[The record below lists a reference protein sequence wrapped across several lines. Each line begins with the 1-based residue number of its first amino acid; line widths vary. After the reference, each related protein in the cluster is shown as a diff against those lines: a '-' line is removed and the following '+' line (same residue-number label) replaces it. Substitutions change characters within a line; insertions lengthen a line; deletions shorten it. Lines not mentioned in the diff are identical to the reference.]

1 MKKYYFMVQ
10 TCLVILIFTLI
21 GKNTLPTRIDI
32 ENLEVVEIIG
42 LDTTQKGVRITAI
55 LKDESG
61 GQTNSKETSAGSENY
76 RLISVES
83 TTYSQTVD
91 VLRSITDK
99 YISLSHVKYYIVG
112 DTTAQNSLRDVVDYL
127 ARTDDLES
135 NAKLFISED
144 YTAQEFLKKVI
155 EGKENIVNNID
166 DKESDIIASNYT
178 VDITV
183 LNIVDTFLQDKIEGL
198 VPYISIVN
206 EKVGE
211 EFVQKYYSIDE
222 KSDVFGFVSVGI
234 LKDMK
239 VVDKLSLE
247 EIAGYNLAMGKAE
260 STVEHVMME
269 ENDGIVLNCNKEKYS
284 ISFDTD
290 KNNIKAINVYL
301 KYIANIE
308 EAHSNNKLFTTE
320 YFKKIEENC
329 ESQIK
334 KNVEEAFARCFK
346 SGIDYMGLD
355 RQFELRHPY
364 IHRKI
369 KDNFFEEVSKASIN
383 VKVEINLNNTYDVM
397 QSNKFQ
403 RGDNK

>member
-1 MKKYYFMVQ
+1 MKKYYFIIQ
-10 TCLVILIFTLI
+10 TCLAVLMFVLI
-21 GKNTLPTRIDI
+21 GKDTLPTRIDI

-42 LDTTQKGVRITAI
+42 LDATEKGVKISAI

-61 GQTNSKETSAGSENY
+61 EQSNSKGASENY
-76 RLISVES
+76 KMVSVES

-112 DTTAQNSLRDVVDYL
+112 EETAKNSLRDVIDYL
-127 ARTDDLES
+127 SRTDDLES
-135 NAKLFISED
+135 NAKLLVAED

-155 EGKENIVNNID
+155 EGKENIVNNIE
-166 DKESDIIASNYT
+166 DKDSDLIAKNYT
-178 VDITV
+178 VDVTV
-183 LNIVDTFLQDKIEGL
+183 LDIVDMFLQDKING
-198 VPYISIVN
+198 VIPYISIVN

-211 EFVQKYYSIDE
+211 NFAEKYYSPDE
-222 KSDVFGFVSVGI
+222 KSDVFGFVAIGI

-239 VVDKLSLE
+239 IVDKLSLE
-247 EIAGYNLAMGKAE
+247 EIARYNLALGKAD
-260 STVEHVMME
+260 SVVELVNPQ
-269 ENDGIVLNCNKEKYS
+269 ENDKIVLNCNKEKYS

-290 KNNIKAINVYL
+290 KDNIKSVNIYL

-308 EAHSNNKLFTTE
+308 EAHSDNELFTAE
-320 YFKKIEENC
+320 YFKKIQ
-329 ESQIK
+329 ESCSEQMEKGIK
-334 KNVEEAFARCFK
+334 DAFDRCFK
-346 SGIDYMGLD
+346 SEIDYMGLS

-364 IHRKI
+364 IYRKI
-369 KDNFFEEVSKASIN
+369 KDNFFQNVVNSKVN